1 MTPKASSQASAT
13 MNQDIQQIPSKCI
26 IANKH
31 DKLWPKKTMS
41 AIVVTNVA
49 TGQLYGKQPRKI
61 ADKVQ
66 NNETANWNTVSMMT
80 NDEI

>member
-1 MTPKASSQASAT
+1 
-13 MNQDIQQIPSKCI
+13 
-26 IANKH
+26 
-31 DKLWPKKTMS
+31 MS